1 MKVQMNISNPAPTPI
16 AEDEFI
22 MVYAMDRSSVR

>member
-16 AEDEFI
+16 VEEEFI
-22 MVYAMDRSSVR
+22 MVYATDRSSVR